1 MIEFLC
7 IVALVLVIADW
18 VQDYYYVDH
27 DGNIEWRG
35 MKK

>member
-1 MIEFLC
+1 MIELLC
-7 IVALVLVIADW
+7 IVALVLLVADW

-27 DGNIEWRG
+27 DGNIEWKG